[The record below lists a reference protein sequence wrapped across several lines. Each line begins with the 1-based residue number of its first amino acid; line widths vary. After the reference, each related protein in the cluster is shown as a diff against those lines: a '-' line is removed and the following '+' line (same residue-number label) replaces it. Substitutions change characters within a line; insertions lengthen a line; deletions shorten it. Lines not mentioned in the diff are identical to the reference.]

1 MRRVGSER
9 GFIAV
14 GLSFMMAFVLLFQ
27 LIDRQQ
33 DRQLADLRAPIAPVH
48 THTATPKPARF
59 QGAPVI
65 VELPAVARAQQVR
78 HSARRHRHRG

>member
-33 DRQLADLRAPIAPVH
+33 DRQLAAQRAPIAPVQ
-48 THTATPKPARF
+48 THRAEPTKTRF
-59 QGAPVI
+59 QGAPVL
-65 VELPAVARAQQVR
+65 VELPAEARAQVRRNVR
-78 HSARRHRHRG
+78 HHRRRG